1 MIPNKLSIAL
11 HKSGEHAT
19 VSYDSEDNT
28 RTQLIVPV
36 SELPAELRQ
45 NGQYVRQPDG
55 SWRRTVRLD
64 GDEAIRALRTLFG
77 EA

>member
-55 SWRRTVRLD
+55 SWRRTVRID
-64 GDEAIRALRTLFG
+64 GERAVSLLKALLT
-77 EA
+77 E